1 MISTVSPIE
10 LLVLVPL
17 ALLLLCVP
25 WFIAHRRGVER
36 QGLVVVVSLI
46 GAVTGLFWFVA
57 LVMALSM
64 RTRAPAPTLR
74 PSA

>member
-1 MISTVSPIE
+1 MISTLSPVE
-10 LLVLVPL
+10 LLILVPA

-25 WFIAHRRGVER
+25 SFIAYRRGVER
-36 QGLVVVVSLI
+36 LGLVVVVSLI

-57 LVMALSM
+57 LIMAVSM
-64 RTRAPAPTLR
+64 RTRGSARTLR

>member
-1 MISTVSPIE
+1 MISTLSPVE
-10 LLVLVPL
+10 LLILVPV

-25 WFIAHRRGVER
+25 SFIAYRRGVQR
-36 QGLVVVVSLI
+36 LGLVIGVSLI

-57 LVMALSM
+57 LIMAVSM
-64 RTRAPAPTLR
+64 RTRGSARTLR